1 MVSPHDFGI
10 GARLCG
16 RLGNV
21 ELIPTTAAG
30 SGLVLLVS
38 DAASVQFC
46 FGRRF
51 GLASVD
57 RIALACLAGIV
68 TTLPPT
74 FRYTHIASYASVYA
88 KIRASVRLNFPHY
101 EFELT
106 IATQQSAMCS
116 FSAVAAQ
123 AFLFFFSVCVCV
135 ASVR

>member
-38 DAASVQFC
+38 DAASVHFC
-46 FGRRF
+46 FGR
-51 GLASVD
+51 LASVD

-74 FRYTHIASYASVYA
+74 FRYAHIASYASVHA

-123 AFLFFFSVCVCV
+123 AFLFFFFF
-135 ASVR
+135 